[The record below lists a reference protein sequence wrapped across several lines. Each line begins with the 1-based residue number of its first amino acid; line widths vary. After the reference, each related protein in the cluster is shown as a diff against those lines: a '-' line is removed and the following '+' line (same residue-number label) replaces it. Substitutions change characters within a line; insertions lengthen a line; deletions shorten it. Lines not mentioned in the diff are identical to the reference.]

1 MKSNKDEL
9 YVKVIVL
16 DEIYYFIANNLR
28 SSRSLNTHYKIQ
40 GS

>member
-16 DEIYYFIANNLR
+16 DEIYYFIANNFFKLK
-28 SSRSLNTHYKIQ
+28 LFGVPNI
-40 GS
+40 